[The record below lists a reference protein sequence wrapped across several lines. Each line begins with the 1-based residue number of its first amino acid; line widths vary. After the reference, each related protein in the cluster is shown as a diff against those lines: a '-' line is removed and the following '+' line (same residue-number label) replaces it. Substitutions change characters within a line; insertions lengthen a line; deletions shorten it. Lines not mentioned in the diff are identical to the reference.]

1 MDYLNFNIK
10 SKKPVDVVLLGDI
23 HLGSHNCNEALFDK
37 TIQSIKKNKDTRVIL
52 MGDLIEFNQKYSNTA
67 GVYEQTLNPN
77 AQISSIIKK
86 LTPIKKQILFSHNG
100 NHEHRSEKHCGI
112 QIGSLIANALGVPF
126 VKNMALTDIKVN
138 SVSYRFFT
146 WHGAG
151 ASQSTA
157 GRIKI
162 LQRQAETFVAD
173 LYAMGHV
180 HELASAALPRREVVK
195 GKFKDIFNQYI
206 LTGGY
211 LNWDDSY
218 CEEFGYKMVKT
229 GSPKITLNNKEKEL
243 SVDLNYA
250 CGNV

>member
-1 MDYLNFNIK
+1 MDYMNFNIR
-10 SKKPVDVVLLGDI
+10 SKKPVDIVLLGDI
-23 HLGSHNCNEALFDK
+23 HLGSHNCNEEMLDIV
-37 TIQSIKKNKDTRVIL
+37 IQKVKKNKDTRVIL

-67 GVYEQTLNPN
+67 GVYEQKLNPN
-77 AQISSIIKK
+77 DQITHIIKK

-100 NHEHRSEKHCGI
+100 NHEHRSEKHCGV
-112 QIGSLIANALGVPF
+112 QIGSLIASSLGVPF
-126 VKNMALTDIKVN
+126 VKNMAMTDIKVN
-138 SVSYRFFT
+138 SVSYRLFT

-180 HELASAALPRREVVK
+180 HELASAALPRREIVK

-206 LTGGY
+206 LTGGF

-218 CEEFGYKMVKT
+218 CEEFGYKMVKPGT
-229 GSPKITLNNKEKEL
+229 PKVTLNHKEKEIA
-243 SVDLNYA
+243 VDLNYA
-250 CGNV
+250 CNDV